1 MGTVL
6 AFSVKQNPETKYLLK
21 LYVTGPFEQSFRLVA
36 NIRKICEELGERC
49 ELSIIDVLQEP
60 HLAEE
65 DRVIATPT
73 LIKFSPLP
81 VKRIVGDLSNIDEV
95 IEQIKY

>member
-6 AFSVKQNPETKYLLK
+6 AFSVKQNPEIRYQLK

-36 NIRKICEELGERC
+36 NVRKICEELGERC
-49 ELSIIDVLQEP
+49 ELSVIDVLQEP

-73 LIKFSPLP
+73 LIKLSPSP
-81 VKRIVGDLSNIDEV
+81 VKRIVGDLSNIYEV
-95 IEQIKY
+95 IEQIRY